1 MPDRRALSRR
11 EQASVLPNQLPRRC
25 ARAERSLTALA
36 AASLVVTLVAALL
49 APASA
54 MAVPLPGESCP
65 VALPGS
71 SSAAVCGEGRG
82 TSGGGGG
89 GTGSL
94 DMSGLLAVLGAAVGG
109 AAIAL
114 AAAFLVL
121 RRRASA
127 PVAPAD
133 PAEWWTCRSCG
144 KTNVI
149 GSPRCYACGSWQS

>member
-1 MPDRRALSRR
+1 MPDRPASPRR
-11 EQASVLPNQLPRRC
+11 GQACVRPSQVPRRC
-25 ARAERSLTALA
+25 ARADRSLTALA

-89 GTGSL
+89 GSGSL

-133 PAEWWTCRSCG
+133 PTEWWTCRSC
-144 KTNVI
+144 
-149 GSPRCYACGSWQS
+149 